1 MFKVKNKDIRMTSM
15 TIALTTLLLNLR
27 KICAITSKGVL
38 KTQTSIFAK
47 DFRLRSFTV
56 F

>member
-38 KTQTSIFAK
+38 KTQTSK
-47 DFRLRSFTV
+47 LELFTNIV
-56 F
+56 DSR